1 MKNFL
6 GSISEIILGVDLDIP
21 LNLAFLLI
29 NSLNLHKNIN
39 GNKYSILNSHLQM
52 CQFKMGLRG
61 HSQGI
66 TPATEQDAEW

>member
-39 GNKYSILNSHLQM
+39 GNKYSI
-52 CQFKMGLRG
+52 
-61 HSQGI
+61 
-66 TPATEQDAEW
+66 P